1 MAVLP
6 SPLSSSIQGINEST
20 VSGSVFGGNRPDP
33 ETKSTLQSLSS
44 SIVSLQRQVDDLN
57 KNNITNI
64 GVFANFQQ
72 SFANQIENVRLQLNK
87 VDDTLESVATII
99 ANESTIERQ
108 KDLYEEEKEKRLAE
122 AGARGGKESLLETKI
137 QNALSEPINRIGNK
151 VSFGFQNLMSFVYTL
166 LGGWLTLEGIK
177 AIKAYQDGDK
187 KQLNEIKDS
196 VIKTLAIAGGIFLII
211 NVGIGRVIGTIL
223 GLAGKIGKFVIANTL
238 GKLFQGMAN
247 LAKGVTK
254 AVTGGA
260 KETEA
265 AAKGVTSGA
274 EKGAGEGLLSGIGKG
289 IKGVAKTGFNLALGG
304 FDFLERKKEGQTN
317 IQAGAGAAGSLAT
330 AEVGAKIGSKFPG
343 MLKFPATLI
352 GASTGYFL
360 GGKGADILTGVDK
373 PKEKQTQQPQTQAKS
388 TPTTAKVSQP
398 TNVQS
403 KDNITKLAFSQP
415 LLSSPLQST
424 TNQPQTTATP
434 VTPTPASTTP
444 TPASVTPKD
453 QMGQLPSPSKE
464 TVKPV
469 ETSSKPTTPQI
480 TPAETSKVPTAP
492 VNVGPEPEPK
502 PNIVYT
508 SSGSSSPPPQ
518 QSLKSGP
525 ASDVPAIPSSN
536 PDNFYTLY
544 SQINYNV
551 VM

>member
-20 VSGSVFGGNRPDP
+20 VSGSVFGGNTPDP
-33 ETKSTLQSLSS
+33 ETKSKLQSLSS
-44 SIVSLQRQVDDLN
+44 SILSLQKQVDDLN
-57 KNNITNI
+57 KSNITNI
-64 GVFANFQQ
+64 GVFENFQK
-72 SFANQIENVRLQLNK
+72 SFANQIETVRLQLNK

-99 ANESTIERQ
+99 ASESAIEKQ
-108 KDLYEEEKEKRLAE
+108 KNLYEEEKEKRLAE

-151 VSFGFQNLMSFVYTL
+151 VSFGFQNLMSFIMTL

-330 AEVGAKIGSKFPG
+330 AEVGAKIGSKVPG
-343 MLKFPATLI
+343 PLKLPATLLLSA
-352 GASTGYFL
+352 GGYFL
-360 GGKGADILTGVDK
+360 GGKGADILTGADK
-373 PKEKQTQQPQTQAKS
+373 PKENQTQQPQTQAKS

-403 KDNITKLAFSQP
+403 EDNTTKLAFSQP

-434 VTPTPASTTP
+434 ATPTPASTTP
-444 TPASVTPKD
+444 TSASTTPTSASVTPND

-469 ETSSKPTTPQI
+469 ETSSKPSTAQI

-525 ASDVPAIPSSN
+525 ASDVPAI
-536 PDNFYTLY
+536 
-544 SQINYNV
+544 QIGRAHV
-551 VM
+551 